1 VREHRNGRRSGGACF
16 SRGQLYGLIANPLFI
31 GRVRHKEAVHPGQ
44 HEAIV
49 EEPLWQAVQD
59 RIAANRRTRSAQSTA
74 RAPSPLAG
82 KLFDPEG
89 AKMRP
94 GHAST
99 KGRCYRYYVSAD
111 LIQRGIAA
119 GAKGWRIPAAEL
131 EAAVARAI
139 ALRLR
144 GPDSRVKSSLVR
156 MPEPGTPLNSSN
168 ASARLPISLM
178 PPGRCRATTCCA
190 GC

>member
-1 VREHRNGRRSGGACF
+1 
-16 SRGQLYGLIANPLFI
+16 
-31 GRVRHKEAVHPGQ
+31 VRHKEAIHPGQ

-59 RIAANRRTRSAQSTA
+59 RLAANRRTRYAQGTA

-82 KLFDPEG
+82 KLFDPDG

-99 KGRCYRYYVSAD
+99 KGRRYRYYVSAD
-111 LIQRGIAA
+111 LIERGIAA
-119 GAKGWRIPAAEL
+119 GARGWRIPAAEL
-131 EAAVARAI
+131 EAAVARAT

-144 GPDSRVKSSLVR
+144 EPGIQSDLLSGAV
-156 MPEPGTPLNSSN
+156 PEPGTPLNSSS
-168 ASARLPISLM
+168 ASARLPISSM
-178 PPGRCRATTCCA
+178 PPERRPFTICCA